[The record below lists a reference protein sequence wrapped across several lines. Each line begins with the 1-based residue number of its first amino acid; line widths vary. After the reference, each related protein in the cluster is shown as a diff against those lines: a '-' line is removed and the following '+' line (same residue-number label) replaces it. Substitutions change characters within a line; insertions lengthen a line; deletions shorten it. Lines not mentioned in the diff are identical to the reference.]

1 MPKTA
6 VIIPAYNEERNIE
19 EMVLETKKSSP
30 KSLII
35 VVDDGSK
42 DNTAAIA
49 KKCGAI
55 VIKNHRNLGKSESI
69 KNATK
74 YLFGKHPEVRAIAI
88 IDDDKQYS
96 YEDML
101 EIEAMALIDADNQ
114 YFARDIPR
122 LVKPI
127 LENKAD
133 FVIGRRDFSD
143 IPFFGHRLGVKIFAL
158 LFNFLYGTSF
168 RDTVCGLRA
177 ISTEAFK
184 RMELKSSGY
193 AVESEMLVDAVKK
206 KMRIAT
212 VPVKV
217 RYNRSHTV
225 RKGSTMSLNIILHLI
240 LWKFFD
246 RKVVENKMIKILK
259 WYQKIV

>member
-19 EMVLETKKSSP
+19 EMVLETKKNSS

-49 KKCGAI
+49 KRCGTA
-55 VIKNHRNLGKSESI
+55 VIKNRRNLGKSESI
-69 KNATK
+69 KNATE
-74 YLFGKHPEVRAIAI
+74 YLFDKHSEVEAI
-88 IDDDKQYS
+88 
-96 YEDML
+96 
-101 EIEAMALIDADNQ
+101 ALIDADNQ
-114 YFARDIPR
+114 YSPGDLPR
-122 LVKPI
+122 IIKPI
-127 LENKAD
+127 IADNAD
-133 FVIGRRDFSD
+133 FVIGRRNFLD
-143 IPFFGHRLGVKIFAL
+143 IPFLGHRLGIRVFAF
-158 LFNFLYGTSF
+158 LFNRLYGTSF
-168 RDTVCGLRA
+168 KDTVCGLRA

-193 AVESEMLVDAVKK
+193 AVESEMLVDAVQK
-206 KMRIAT
+206 KMKIAS
-212 VPVKV
+212 VPVTV

-240 LWKFFD
+240 LWRFFD
-246 RKVVENKMIKILK
+246 RKAVENKMIKILK
-259 WYQKIV
+259 WYQRIV